1 MSDRLNY
8 NTLAPAAMKALG
20 GVHVYLH
27 SQADLPKN
35 LIDLAYL
42 RTSQINGCAY
52 CIDMHSHDL
61 IAQGVPVSKLL
72 LVSAWHEAGD
82 IFDMRERGVLAW
94 TETVTDVART
104 GVPDDAYAAA
114 LAIFSEKELADLTVA
129 VGVMGAYNRLA
140 ISFHVETPLDLAATL
155 GFYRRA
161 EQARVGGGWR
171 RPCRAGPGR
180 DRVHDHR
187 WTGAA
192 PACPSGRQDDRRP
205 VAA

>member
-1 MSDRLNY
+1 MPDRLNY

-72 LVSAWHEAGD
+72 LVSAALGLHKRLNLEPSVHGG
-82 IFDMRERGVLAW
+82 R
-94 TETVTDVART
+94 ARCLS
-104 GVPDDAYAAA
+104 D
-114 LAIFSEKELADLTVA
+114 
-129 VGVMGAYNRLA
+129 GA
-140 ISFHVETPLDLAATL
+140 
-155 GFYRRA
+155 RRW
-161 EQARVGGGWR
+161 Q
-171 RPCRAGPGR
+171 CL
-180 DRVHDHR
+180 
-187 WTGAA
+187 
-192 PACPSGRQDDRRP
+192 
-205 VAA
+205 

>member
-104 GVPDDAYAAA
+104 GVPDDAYVAA
-114 LAIFSEKELADLTVA
+114 LAIFSENVCYWRILLQKSKIEQPKKSHESHVA
-129 VGVMGAYNRLA
+129 SHKTHQRL
-140 ISFHVETPLDLAATL
+140 
-155 GFYRRA
+155 
-161 EQARVGGGWR
+161 
-171 RPCRAGPGR
+171 
-180 DRVHDHR
+180 
-187 WTGAA
+187 
-192 PACPSGRQDDRRP
+192 
-205 VAA
+205 

>member
-1 MSDRLNY
+1 
-8 NTLAPAAMKALG
+8 MKALG

-104 GVPDDAYAAA
+104 GAPDDAYADCRRFCILTIVDDCTRESLALVADTSLSGVRVARDLDRLMIERGKPKIIVSNNGSELTSNAILTWADQAGVEWHYIAPGKTYAA
-114 LAIFSEKELADLTVA
+114 RLYREL
-129 VGVMGAYNRLA
+129 
-140 ISFHVETPLDLAATL
+140 
-155 GFYRRA
+155 
-161 EQARVGGGWR
+161 
-171 RPCRAGPGR
+171 
-180 DRVHDHR
+180 
-187 WTGAA
+187 
-192 PACPSGRQDDRRP
+192 
-205 VAA
+205 

>member
-82 IFDMRERGVLAW
+82 IFDMRERGVLF
-94 TETVTDVART
+94 TMDFNSARDHLLNRWVRENCMREAHFDT
-104 GVPDDAYAAA
+104 AY
-114 LAIFSEKELADLTVA
+114 V
-129 VGVMGAYNRLA
+129 
-140 ISFHVETPLDLAATL
+140 VEPLDLI
-155 GFYRRA
+155 RA
-161 EQARVGGGWR
+161 EMCIQ
-171 RPCRAGPGR
+171 RA
-180 DRVHDHR
+180 
-187 WTGAA
+187 
-192 PACPSGRQDDRRP
+192 
-205 VAA
+205 

>member
-61 IAQGVPVSKLL
+61 IAQDLL
-72 LVSAWHEAGD
+72 GEG
-82 IFDMRERGVLAW
+82 
-94 TETVTDVART
+94 T
-104 GVPDDAYAAA
+104 GRP
-114 LAIFSEKELADLTVA
+114 
-129 VGVMGAYNRLA
+129 
-140 ISFHVETPLDLAATL
+140 
-155 GFYRRA
+155 YRR
-161 EQARVGGGWR
+161 
-171 RPCRAGPGR
+171 CRGDGR
-180 DRVHDHR
+180 L
-187 WTGAA
+187 
-192 PACPSGRQDDRRP
+192 Q
-205 VAA
+205 

>member
-8 NTLAPAAMKALG
+8 TTLAPAAMKALG

-61 IAQGVPVSKLL
+61 IAQGAPVSKLL

-82 IFDMRERGVLAW
+82 FD
-94 TETVTDVART
+94 
-104 GVPDDAYAAA
+104 
-114 LAIFSEKELADLTVA
+114 
-129 VGVMGAYNRLA
+129 N
-140 ISFHVETPLDLAATL
+140 
-155 GFYRRA
+155 
-161 EQARVGGGWR
+161 
-171 RPCRAGPGR
+171 AGR
-180 DRVHDHR
+180 KTIESVR
-187 WTGAA
+187 
-192 PACPSGRQDDRRP
+192 
-205 VAA
+205 